1 MCLVIDP
8 SSIPSVFNPKSKR
21 HSDFRPVLLWIT
33 NSSGRIIYGGRKY
46 LTELARMTHYLGIF
60 NEFARAGKTVK
71 LDGKKVDK
79 LAAELKARIPDARF
93 NDEHIVAIV
102 VVSRC
107 KVVCSDDKEAYPY
120 LRRTDLYPKGMKRPR
135 IYRHQSHGRMC
146 CPKNIVAICK

>member
-1 MCLVIDP
+1 M
-8 SSIPSVFNPKSKR
+8 KR
-21 HSDFRPVLLWIT
+21 
-33 NSSGRIIYGGRKY
+33 
-46 LTELARMTHYLGIF
+46 YLGIC

-79 LAAELKARIPDARF
+79 LAAELKVRIPDARF

-107 KVVCSDDKEAYPY
+107 KVVCSDDKEASPY
-120 LRRTDLYPKGMKRPR
+120 LRRADLYPKGMKRPR

-146 CPKNIVAICK
+146 CQKNIVTICK